1 MKATTIGFALAA
13 AGCMAVAG
21 GGDARAVEGPA
32 EYDAVIAKH
41 SAATGVP
48 ETLIR
53 RVIVRESKYNPRAMN
68 RGHYGM
74 MQIKPA
80 TAKAMGYRGSAAG
93 LLDADVNLT
102 YGVRYLAGAYKVAA
116 GDHDRAVRYYASGY
130 YYDAKRKGMLAQIGM
145 GRNGA
150 LSAPPAAP
158 VALASAAPTATPP
171 GARVAT
177 MVPEP
182 RPGRGSAGPGAAAA
196 RRDAAGCARGRD
208 AHGHSHADAAR
219 ARRRRPADPDR
230 VGPAGRAASAG
241 PAGRSA
247 RRGAR
252 RAQLAAAAPVAPA
265 RNADPQTTG
274 SIAVAAPARP
284 AVPTPP
290 IRAVAS
296 VAPAQQPAGAKARVI
311 SPVAAPVLASAGP
324 APATARPAPAPLA
337 YSSEPAAKTPFPP
350 RR

>member
-1 MKATTIGFALAA
+1 
-13 AGCMAVAG
+13 MAVAG

-177 MVPEP
+177 MVPASPAPAVAQQAPVPQP
-182 RPGRGSAGPGAAAA
+182 RGATPPAVLAAATPTVTPMPTP
-196 RRDAAGCARGRD
+196 RGPVAAAPQIQT
-208 AHGHSHADAAR
+208 ASAQPVAPLPPV
-219 ARRRRPADPDR
+219 RPADPR
-230 VGPAGRAASAG
+230 VAAPAA
-241 PAGRSA
+241 P
-247 RRGAR
+247 
-252 RAQLAAAAPVAPA
+252 QLAAAAPVAPA